1 MPMGKHG
8 ALATALWVGSPLRVL
23 QFFTVVAIAFWLTAC
38 ATYGEKDLKNFNR
51 VYQRDLPTSPQY
63 KVDRISADEYLMTVH
78 QGKPLI
84 SPGHV
89 RASYLALAGRVVA
102 EDTCLS
108 SQKQLDTFSPQQDG
122 DGGWVSLQIHFTCAD
137 PSRVARTPERLPV
150 ERRLSTGTAFA
161 VSDDCHLVT
170 AAHVVDGAKRVQV
183 VWGGSLRDVE
193 VISRDVANDL
203 AILKLDAR
211 CIPLPLGSS
220 GTLARG
226 VDVMTLGYPL
236 VGLQGQEQKANFG
249 RVNALS
255 GTAGDIRYI
264 QIDAPIQPGNSGGPL
279 INRAGEVVGVVS
291 ATLNQQVVIS
301 EANALAQNV
310 NYAIKIDYVIPL
322 LHGVET
328 NIAADRSGQRELDFE
343 VLAVTAEP
351 AVFLIVAEPR

>member
-1 MPMGKHG
+1 
-8 ALATALWVGSPLRVL
+8 
-23 QFFTVVAIAFWLTAC
+23 
-38 ATYGEKDLKNFNR
+38 
-51 VYQRDLPTSPQY
+51 
-63 KVDRISADEYLMTVH
+63 
-78 QGKPLI
+78 
-84 SPGHV
+84 
-89 RASYLALAGRVVA
+89 
-102 EDTCLS
+102 
-108 SQKQLDTFSPQQDG
+108 
-122 DGGWVSLQIHFTCAD
+122 
-137 PSRVARTPERLPV
+137 
-150 ERRLSTGTAFA
+150 
-161 VSDDCHLVT
+161 
-170 AAHVVDGAKRVQV
+170 
-183 VWGGSLRDVE
+183 
-193 VISRDVANDL
+193 
-203 AILKLDAR
+203 
-211 CIPLPLGSS
+211 
-220 GTLARG
+220 
-226 VDVMTLGYPL
+226 MTLGYPL